1 MSEALPDH
9 WGTTSIEKSAYLR
22 GRIGWQGLRADE
34 FIEDGPYLVTGT
46 DFKDGKIDWSTC
58 YHVTEARYREAAPIQ
73 LRDDDLLVTKD
84 GTIGKVAHVS
94 DCPDQAVLNSGVF
107 LLRCS
112 DGSFRQRW
120 LYHLLTSSHFEKFLR
135 QNLAG
140 STINHLY
147 QYVFEKYEFPVPQS
161 DEEQKKLCKIIDL
174 IDTQTEAT
182 EALIAKQERLRAG
195 LMQDLFTRG
204 VDENGELRPPREVA
218 PHLYHETEL
227 GWLPKGW
234 SAPEVQSLLA
244 EVTTPMR
251 SGPFGSALLKHE
263 LVESGIPL
271 LGIDNIHVEHFEAS
285 FSRFVTPRKF
295 LELSRYRAL
304 PGDVVITIMGTVGRC
319 CIIPDG
325 HGDLLSS
332 KHLWTM
338 TFDQSKVIPELVCWQ
353 LNFAPWVLSWFRQ
366 QSQGG
371 IMDAIQSS
379 TLKRL
384 RLPRPTLPE
393 QERILHR
400 YNASSKALAEFRD
413 ELAKL
418 RLQKAGLMQDLLT
431 GIVSVEPLLEK
442 EPA

>member
-94 DCPDQAVLNSGVF
+94 DCPNQAVLNSGVF

-174 IDTQTEAT
+174 IDTQIEAT

-204 VDENGELRPPREVA
+204 VDENGELRPPRDVA
-218 PHLYHETEL
+218 PHLFHETEL

-234 SAPEVQSLLA
+234 KVNRITRCQASASDSVI
-244 EVTTPMR
+244 
-251 SGPFGSALLKHE
+251 GPFGSNLVAADYRVSGSPVIFVRDLKPNKFIWKSDVFLDDGKAVELNAHKSQAGDVLATKMGFPPCVAAVHPKDFPPAIITADMIRLRVSNHSLAIPSFVAALLNGE
-263 LVESGIPL
+263 IVQAQVRGITGGVTRPKVTL
-271 LGIDNIHVEHFEAS
+271 ADFRSLRIPFPSIEEQARLMAMIGEAGRLIDEEA
-285 FSRFVTPRKF
+285 
-295 LELSRYRAL
+295 
-304 PGDVVITIMGTVGRC
+304 GRL
-319 CIIPDG
+319 D
-325 HGDLLSS
+325 
-332 KHLWTM
+332 
-338 TFDQSKVIPELVCWQ
+338 
-353 LNFAPWVLSWFRQ
+353 
-366 QSQGG
+366 
-371 IMDAIQSS
+371 
-379 TLKRL
+379 
-384 RLPRPTLPE
+384 
-393 QERILHR
+393 
-400 YNASSKALAEFRD
+400 
-413 ELAKL
+413 KL
-418 RLQKAGLMQDLLT
+418 RLQKTGLMQDLLT
-431 GIVSVEPLLEK
+431 GTVSVQPLLEK
-442 EPA
+442 ASA

>member
-84 GTIGKVAHVS
+84 GTIGKVAYVS

-112 DGSFRQRW
+112 NGSFRHRW

-147 QYVFEKYEFPVPQS
+147 QYVFEKYQFPVPQS
-161 DEEQKKLCKIIDL
+161 DEEQKKLCNIIDL
-174 IDTQTEAT
+174 IDTQIEAT

-204 VDENGELRPPREVA
+204 VDENGELRPPREKA
-218 PHLYHETEL
+218 PHLFHETEI

-234 SAPEVQSLLA
+234 EPAPLA
-244 EVTTPMR
+244 RLVDPTRPISYGILMPGPHVPDGVPVIKVKDIRGGRILEMGLRRTSKLIDAEYAR
-251 SGPFGSALLKHE
+251 SRL
-263 LVESGIPL
+263 
-271 LGIDNIHVEHFEAS
+271 
-285 FSRFVTPRKF
+285 RT
-295 LELSRYRAL
+295 
-304 PGDVVITIMGTVGRC
+304 GDILFTIRGTVGRIAPVPESLAGANITQDTARLAVTGC
-319 CIIPDG
+319 DPSFARYFLESETATRYVAANTLGNAVQGINLGELKKLLVPNFDPAEQRELVNCILR
-325 HGDLLSS
+325 HGALNDELNSELSS
-332 KHLWTM
+332 
-338 TFDQSKVIPELVCWQ
+338 
-353 LNFAPWVLSWFRQ
+353 
-366 QSQGG
+366 
-371 IMDAIQSS
+371 
-379 TLKRL
+379 LKL
-384 RLPRPTLPE
+384 LK
-393 QERILHR
+393 
-400 YNASSKALAEFRD
+400 S
-413 ELAKL
+413 
-418 RLQKAGLMQDLLT
+418 GLMQDLLIGT
-431 GIVSVEPLLEK
+431 VSVEPLLEK